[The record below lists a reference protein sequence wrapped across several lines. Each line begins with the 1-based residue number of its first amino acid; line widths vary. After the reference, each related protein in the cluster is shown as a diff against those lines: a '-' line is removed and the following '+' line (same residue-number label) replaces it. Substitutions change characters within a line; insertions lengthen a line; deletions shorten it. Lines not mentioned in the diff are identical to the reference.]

1 MSGKLVILLAALVGL
16 TLGGLSVAYHHWLAR
31 RAIAWWGADN
41 IELIAHAP
49 RVEALQLSR
58 GDGAEVDRVTIVGV
72 EYRIVRRNDVTQWPG
87 IDHVRHGLLED
98 VNFNW
103 ENQPP
108 PFDHI
113 EWTSALEFID
123 GQRQLAVVFNRDGYL
138 GRSDGIET
146 LAIAPK
152 ATGWREFFAEQE
164 QAQGSGTSGQGS
176 GKATWHD
183 EPSR

>member
-16 TLGGLSVAYHHWLAR
+16 ALGGLSVAYHHWLAR

-41 IELIAHAP
+41 IELIARAP
-49 RVEALQLSR
+49 RVEALGLAR
-58 GDGAEVDRVTIVGV
+58 GEGSEVDRVTLAGEV
-72 EYRIVRRNDVTQWPG
+72 YRVVRRNDVSQWPG

-103 ENQPP
+103 DSRPP
-108 PFDHI
+108 PFDQI
-113 EWTSALEFID
+113 EWTNALEFID
-123 GQRQLAVVFNRDGYL
+123 GPRRLAVVFDHDGSL

-152 ATGWREFFAEQE
+152 ATGWREFFADQE
-164 QAQGSGTSGQGS
+164 QAQAS
-176 GKATWHD
+176 GKATSRG

>member
-16 TLGGLSVAYHHWLAR
+16 ALGGLSVAYHHWLAR

-41 IELIAHAP
+41 IELIAQAP
-49 RVEALQLSR
+49 RVEALKLAR
-58 GDGAEVDRVTIVGV
+58 GEGAEVDRVTVVGEV
-72 EYRIVRRNDVTQWPG
+72 YRVVRRNDVTQWPG

-103 ENQPP
+103 ENHSL

-113 EWTSALEFID
+113 EWTNALEFID
-123 GQRQLAVVFNRDGYL
+123 GQRRILVVFNRDGYL
-138 GRSDGIET
+138 GSSDRIET

-164 QAQGSGTSGQGS
+164 QAQGSGVRGQGS
-176 GKATWHD
+176 GKATSRD